1 MIYCYFSY
9 FYYFYYPYKQ
19 IKLQRIY
26 GQDESRQWLSEIVS
40 RDYLIWVGNKNE
52 SMPWCQFLLFLD
64 GIYHLLSLYPIP
76 LLFIYYFLFI
86 KFYLFYL
93 IFVEIVD
100 LIYWCYFAST
110 SNFFCLFKKGTK
122 KVPSKG

>member
-1 MIYCYFSY
+1 MPIFVIFRWDISSIVIISDSSP
-9 FYYFYYPYKQ
+9 FY
-19 IKLQRIY
+19 
-26 GQDESRQWLSEIVS
+26 
-40 RDYLIWVGNKNE
+40 
-52 SMPWCQFLLFLD
+52 LLF
-64 GIYHLLSLYPIP
+64 
-76 LLFIYYFLFI
+76 FIYYFLFI